1 MAEITGFT
9 GKRRSPRID
18 MTAMVDVAF
27 LLLTFFVLTAAMSSS
42 KMMRLTMAPK
52 GGEKTAMRADKI
64 MTLRICANNE
74 VEYFVGLDSLKK
86 ERVSC
91 NKIRPA
97 IQMHLNKFAQIC
109 DGTNQNDCWDPIFLI
124 QPQTDSKYSTL
135 VDVLDEMAI
144 SGAKKYAVDYD

>member
-42 KMMRLTMAPK
+42 KMMRLTLPPK
-52 GGEKTAMRADKI
+52 DGEKTPMSADKI
-64 MTLRICANNE
+64 MTLRICANHE
-74 VEYFVGLDSLKK
+74 VEYFVGLDSLHK
-86 ERVSC
+86 ERITC
-91 NKIRPA
+91 KKIRPA
-97 IQMHLNKFAQIC
+97 IQKHLNKFPQIC
-109 DGTNQNDCWDPIFLI
+109 DGTNTNDCWDPIFLI

-144 SGAKKYAVDYD
+144 LGAKKYAVDYD